1 MKKRMLNEW
10 LQEPVYQFSRNNVLT
25 VGDTVEGISIMGAT
39 GSGKSSS
46 SGRAIAVSV
55 LRKGF
60 GGLVLSAKSDELA
73 TWLNYYREA
82 VKEPGFDPN
91 YHGQPEDYDP
101 RKTGKLVVIGTNT
114 KYKFNPIDYEY
125 SLAMDDAAATASSR
139 IVNLITSSLGS
150 GNDRGSSAD
159 PFWEDALRELISH
172 AVDLIR
178 FAKGAI
184 DEGQFDQPKAAPSLQ
199 QLQNVIRTAPQS
211 MTEAASKTWQQSEGL
226 CPTLLREAYLIYEAA
241 LESGSS
247 ELAETTGDLLD
258 TFQYW
263 LKGFPGLAER
273 TRSVVVSSFTAKA
286 SGLLRAPLRSLLCSE
301 GDEAC
306 HPDATPEAIF
316 NGQVV
321 LVNLPVKSFG
331 EVGAFAQKLIKSVF
345 QHATESNL
353 RNVEE
358 PCYPVFLWCDEAQNF
373 LSPDDVMFQCTAR
386 SKLASTVY
394 LSQNISNYFHQ
405 LGGASSSAT
414 DALLGS
420 LQVKILHTQG
430 DPNTNE
436 WGERIF
442 GTEESE
448 EPQETESNPHLGASG
463 GSTSRTK
470 VYRRIP
476 FVPAHNFS
484 SLHRG
489 GWPECRGEAYVF
501 MAGKKWYYC
510 DRRDDILKEKLITQ
524 VIPGLRG
531 IKHLFLQQGEHQHC
545 QPGEEDCCAF
555 CATSE

>member
-1 MKKRMLNEW
+1 MRRRMLTEW
-10 LQEPVYQFSRNNVLT
+10 LNEPVYQFSRNNYLT
-25 VGDTVEGISIMGAT
+25 VGDTVEGISVMGAT

-46 SGRAIAVSV
+46 SGRALAVSM

-73 TWLNYYREA
+73 TWLDYYREA
-82 VKEPGFDPN
+82 VKDPDFDPE
-91 YHGQPEDYDP
+91 YAGDPEAYDP
-101 RKTGKLVVIGTNT
+101 RNTGKLVVIGTNT
-114 KYKFNPIDYEY
+114 EYKFNPINFEY
-125 SLAMDDAAATASSR
+125 SLAMGDAAATASSR

-150 GNDRGSSAD
+150 GNGRGTSAD

-172 AVDLIR
+172 AIDLIR
-178 FAKGAI
+178 FAKGSI
-184 DEGQFDQPKAAPSLQ
+184 DEDGRFIQSKAAPSLQ
-199 QLQNVIRTAPQS
+199 QLQDVIRTAPQS
-211 MTEAASKTWQQSEGL
+211 ISEAARKTWQQSEGL
-226 CPTLLREAYLIYEAA
+226 CPTLLREAYLNYEAA
-241 LESGSS
+241 VGRGRS
-247 ELAETTGDLLD
+247 EFAETIGDYLD

-301 GDEAC
+301 GEEAC
-306 HPDATPEAIF
+306 HPDATPEAIY

-331 EVGAFAQKLIKSVF
+331 EVGAFAQQLIKTVF
-345 QHATESNL
+345 QHASESNL

-358 PCYPVFLWCDEAQNF
+358 PTFPAFLWCDEAQNF

-386 SKLASTVY
+386 SKLISTVY
-394 LSQNISNYFHQ
+394 LSQNISNYYHQ

-420 LQVKILHTQG
+420 LQVKILHTNG

-448 EPQETESNPHLGASG
+448 EPQETESNPHIGSAG

-476 FVPAHNFS
+476 FVPAYEFS
-484 SLHRG
+484 RLHRG

-501 MAGKKWYYC
+501 MAGKKWNYC
-510 DRRDDILKEKLITQ
+510 DRRDEVLEEKLITQ
-524 VIPGLRG
+524 VIQGRG
-531 IKHLFLQQGEHQHC
+531 IKHLFLQQGEHRHC
-545 QPGEEDCCAF
+545 QPGEENCCAF
-555 CATSE
+555 CATET